1 MEAPSLEQ
9 NALHFWVA
17 GKVQGVYFRAS
28 TAKKA
33 QKLNLAGWV
42 KNLPDGRVEVLA
54 QGNDDSLKQLLHWCQ
69 KGPVLA
75 KVSNI
80 EREVASFDHEIRG
93 FEVLR

>member
-1 MEAPSLEQ
+1 MEQE
-9 NALHFWVA
+9 ALHIWVT

-28 TAKKA
+28 TVKKA
-33 QKLNLAGWV
+33 KKLNLAGWV

-54 QGNDDSLKQLLHWCQ
+54 QGDSYSLNQLLLWCQ

-80 EREVASFDHEIRG
+80 ERALATFDQEITG

>member
-1 MEAPSLEQ
+1 LEQ
-9 NALHFWVA
+9 QALNILVK

-33 QKLNLAGWV
+33 RKLNLKGWV
-42 KNLPDGRVEVLA
+42 RNLPDGRVEVFA
-54 QGNDDSLKQLLHWCQ
+54 QGGADSLSQLLLWCQ

-80 EREVASFDHEIRG
+80 EQEVAIFDHDITG